1 MHIVHTGQLKLPPG
15 TQQAVPA
22 TEAVAAS
29 TAAAA
34 ATAEAAAAEAAAQ
47 EQQPE
52 DGAEQLAQEEEG
64 LLQPTQE
71 EEMEEPEQPTQ
82 EQEAPE
88 QTEAQEPPEQ
98 PINPAAVAQD
108 QPAAEN
114 SGGPNDV
121 DLRTTECMKLGVKYA
136 EKLKKEGRSV
146 YDNEWNRQFTS
157 PISKG
162 LPRAFLDFAQWSGT
176 DKVTDH
182 AYHYAYTRYLS
193 HVRFTDLRM
202 LEIGL
207 GCDMG
212 YGPGASLKLWH
223 AFLPCAK
230 ISFVEYDRECAVKW
244 KDSVKKEAGGK
255 LYIGNFDMIVDDG
268 SHDPGHQLATLTA
281 LWPTIEPGG
290 IYVIEDLHNHFGRP
304 LGDDD
309 DPPAPIS
316 LYMQL
321 IHFVNC
327 RTGVFYLLHHS
338 RKQWCRNEAQ
348 NSVFNDVIAV
358 DCSPE
363 LCVMVKGGPAQLPEP
378 DQEELEYEANLKKA
392 EAAAAKGM

>member
-1 MHIVHTGQLKLPPG
+1 MLGAFLVGCCMVAVVWGLQSDRTANMHIVHTGQLKLPPG

-121 DLRTTECMKLGVKYA
+121 DLRTTECMK
-136 EKLKKEGRSV
+136 
-146 YDNEWNRQFTS
+146 
-157 PISKG
+157 
-162 LPRAFLDFAQWSGT
+162 
-176 DKVTDH
+176 
-182 AYHYAYTRYLS
+182 
-193 HVRFTDLRM
+193 
-202 LEIGL
+202 
-207 GCDMG
+207 
-212 YGPGASLKLWH
+212 
-223 AFLPCAK
+223 
-230 ISFVEYDRECAVKW
+230 
-244 KDSVKKEAGGK
+244 
-255 LYIGNFDMIVDDG
+255 
-268 SHDPGHQLATLTA
+268 
-281 LWPTIEPGG
+281 
-290 IYVIEDLHNHFGRP
+290 
-304 LGDDD
+304 
-309 DPPAPIS
+309 
-316 LYMQL
+316 
-321 IHFVNC
+321 
-327 RTGVFYLLHHS
+327 
-338 RKQWCRNEAQ
+338 
-348 NSVFNDVIAV
+348 
-358 DCSPE
+358 
-363 LCVMVKGGPAQLPEP
+363 
-378 DQEELEYEANLKKA
+378 
-392 EAAAAKGM
+392 